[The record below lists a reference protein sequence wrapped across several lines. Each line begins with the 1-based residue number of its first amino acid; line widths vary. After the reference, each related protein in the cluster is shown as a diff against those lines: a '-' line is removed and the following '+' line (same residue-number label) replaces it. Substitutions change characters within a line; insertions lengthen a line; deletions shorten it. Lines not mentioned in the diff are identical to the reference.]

1 MVSMGHP
8 AEAENEARI
17 VQAKILRGL
26 AERLE
31 NGEESLP
38 TELEEALVRALEDRL
53 DRAALHAAR
62 QEQGRVSLDEIKAK
76 LGLSCSL

>member
-8 AEAENEARI
+8 AENEARI

-31 NGEESLP
+31 SGEESLP
-38 TELEEALVRALEDRL
+38 AELEEALVRALEDRL
-53 DRAALHAAR
+53 DREALHAAR
-62 QEQGRVSLDEIKAK
+62 QEQERVSLDELKAK
-76 LGLSCSL
+76 LGL